1 MWDKNK
7 NKRIWYPHPES
18 HSTGRAPFCSKS
30 FILQEE
36 LGSSHFSKMM
46 LDFYFIFY
54 CMCATFTGNVM
65 GKGWR
70 QVCIQRWLK
79 EKDDIE
85 MKTFIGLI
93 ILTKFIIR
101 KWKRFTIMEQRW
113 KPPTQ
118 NGKYSVFK
126 ESKYYILTMKM
137 QVWVMI
143 KLKLIRS
150 S

>member
-1 MWDKNK
+1 MNSFPTNESMWDKNK
-7 NKRIWYPHPES
+7 NKRIWYPYPES

-36 LGSSHFSKMM
+36 LGPSHFSKRL
-46 LDFYFIFY
+46 LDFYFISY
-54 CMCATFTGNVM
+54 YICATFTWFVM

-93 ILTKFIIR
+93 ILTNFIIR
-101 KWKRFTIMEQRW
+101 MKMFYNYGAKVKNLQHKMVS
-113 KPPTQ
+113 TQ
-118 NGKYSVFK
+118 F
-126 ESKYYILTMKM
+126 SKYLSITFWLWKC
-137 QVWVMI
+137 
-143 KLKLIRS
+143 K
-150 S
+150 